1 MKKEID
7 YSTYSFRKKELILYM
22 FLGIVQV
29 FILSKCFY
37 DSLFVNF
44 LFLPFVYLYLEKK
57 RKTLCNKRKIQL
69 EQEFRDVILS
79 VLANV
84 QAGYSVENAF
94 QESYQDIVML
104 YGVESDMARELQ
116 LLRQKL
122 RMNQPIEVAL
132 QSLADR
138 SGITDIQDF
147 AEVFQITK
155 RTGGEWK
162 EMISN
167 TAWILRDKQE
177 VRREVNT
184 LLTQKELEL
193 NMMRYIPFGIM
204 GYLSLTSK
212 GYFDVLYHNLFG
224 IVVMTGCLAVYVV
237 AVHVAEKMLCVD
249 YR

>member
-1 MKKEID
+1 
-7 YSTYSFRKKELILYM
+7 
-22 FLGIVQV
+22 
-29 FILSKCFY
+29 
-37 DSLFVNF
+37 
-44 LFLPFVYLYLEKK
+44 
-57 RKTLCNKRKIQL
+57 
-69 EQEFRDVILS
+69 
-79 VLANV
+79 
-84 QAGYSVENAF
+84 
-94 QESYQDIVML
+94 ML

-204 GYLSLTSK
+204 GYLSLTSR

-237 AVHVAEKMLCVD
+237 AVHLAEKMLCVD
-249 YR
+249 FR

>member
-7 YSTYSFRKKELILYM
+7 YSTYSFRKKELIFYM
-22 FLGIVQV
+22 FLGIGQV
-29 FILSKCFY
+29 LILSKCFY
-37 DSLFVNF
+37 DSMFASF

-57 RKTLCNKRKIQL
+57 RSTLCNKRKKQL

-79 VLANV
+79 VLANI

-94 QESYQDIVML
+94 HESYQDIVML
-104 YGVESDMARELQ
+104 YGTESDMACELR

-122 RMNQPIEVAL
+122 RINQPIEETL
-132 QSLADR
+132 QNLGDR
-138 SGITDIQDF
+138 TGIADIQDF
-147 AEVFQITK
+147 AEVFRIAK
-155 RTGGEWK
+155 RTGGDLK

-177 VRREVNT
+177 VRREIDT

-193 NMMRYIPFGIM
+193 KIMRYIPFVLI
-204 GYLSLTSK
+204 GYLSLTSR

-224 IVVMTGCLAVYVV
+224 VLVMTGCLAVYLL
-237 AVHVAEKMLCVD
+237 AVYLAENILTID
-249 YR
+249 F

>member
-7 YSTYSFRKKELILYM
+7 YSTYSFRKKELVLYM

-122 RMNQPIEVAL
+122 RMNQPIEDAL

-204 GYLSLTSK
+204 GYLSLTSR

-237 AVHVAEKMLCVD
+237 AVHLAEKMLCVD
-249 YR
+249 FR